1 LLLAVLCGRVLAM
14 ITLAIAGEEATY
26 TVRPGKILALGLNYL
41 EHIAESPSVKV
52 QGFDKTTPEEPVVFT
67 KTINT
72 ICASGDPIVIPA
84 ILESYRFEEP
94 RTDYEGELALFVGKG
109 GKNISEEKALD
120 HVYGYTCANDV
131 SQRNI
136 QNGDR
141 SGWFRGKSFDTF
153 LPLGPVVVP
162 AKGLADP
169 QKLSIR
175 TRLNGRVVQD
185 SNTEQMIFK
194 IPEIIS
200 FLSRN
205 FTLEEGDLILTGTPS
220 GVGPIAEGDS
230 VEVEIEGIGIL
241 ENPVRKE

>member
-1 LLLAVLCGRVLAM
+1 M
-14 ITLAIAGEEATY
+14 ITLPVAGKKSSYA
-26 TVRPGKILALGLNYL
+26 VRPGKILALGLNYL

-52 QGFDKTTPEEPVVFT
+52 QGFDQTTPEEPVVFT

-72 ICASGDPIVIPA
+72 ICAPGEPIILPA
-84 ILESYRFEEP
+84 IVGSYRFDEP

-109 GKNISEEKALD
+109 GKNIPEEKALD

-153 LPLGPVVVP
+153 LPLGPAVVP

-175 TRLNGRVVQD
+175 TRLNGRVVQE

-205 FTLEEGDLILTGTPS
+205 FTLQEGDLILTGTPS
-220 GVGPIAEGDS
+220 GVGPITEGDT
-230 VEVEIEGIGIL
+230 VEVEIEGIGLL
-241 ENPVRKE
+241 ENPVQNE

>member
-1 LLLAVLCGRVLAM
+1 M
-14 ITLAIAGEEATY
+14 IKLPIAGEKAAY

-41 EHIAESPSVKV
+41 EHIAESPSVNV
-52 QGFDKTTPEEPVVFT
+52 QGLDQTIPEEPVVFT
-67 KTINT
+67 KTVNT
-72 ICASGDPIVIPA
+72 ICAPGDPILLPA
-84 ILESYRFEEP
+84 IVGTYRFDVP
-94 RTDYEGELALFVGKG
+94 RTDYEAELALFVGKR
-109 GKNISEEKALD
+109 GKNIAEADALD
-120 HVYGYTCANDV
+120 YVYGYTCANDV

-162 AKGLADP
+162 AAGLENP
-169 QKLSIR
+169 QKLSIQ
-175 TRLNGRVVQD
+175 TRLNGKVVQD

-194 IPEIIS
+194 IAEIIS

-220 GVGPIAEGDS
+220 GVGPMVEGDT
-230 VEVEIEGIGIL
+230 VEVEIEGIGVL
-241 ENPVRKE
+241 ENPVQNE

>member
-1 LLLAVLCGRVLAM
+1 M
-14 ITLAIAGEEATY
+14 IKLPVAGEKAPY
-26 TVRPGKILALGLNYL
+26 TVQPGKILALGLNYL
-41 EHIAESPSVKV
+41 EHIAESASVQV
-52 QGFDKTTPEEPVVFT
+52 RGFTENSPEEPVVFT

-72 ICASGDPIVIPA
+72 ICAPGDPIVLPA
-84 ILESYRFEEP
+84 IVGSYDFDVP
-94 RTDYEGELALFVGKG
+94 RTDYEAELALFVKKR
-109 GKNISEEKALD
+109 GKNIPESEALD
-120 HVYGYTCANDV
+120 YVYGYTCANDV

-153 LPLGPVVVP
+153 LPVGPLVVP
-162 AKGLADP
+162 AAGLKDP
-169 QKLSIR
+169 QKLAIQ
-175 TRLNGRVVQD
+175 TRLNGKVVQD

-220 GVGPIAEGDS
+220 GVGPIVEGDT

-241 ENPVRKE
+241 ENPVQNE